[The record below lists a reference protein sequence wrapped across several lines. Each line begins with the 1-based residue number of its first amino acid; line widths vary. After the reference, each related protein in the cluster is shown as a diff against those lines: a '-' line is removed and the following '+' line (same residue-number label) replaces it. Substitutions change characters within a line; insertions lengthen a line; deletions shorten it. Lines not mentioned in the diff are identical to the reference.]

1 MKKKNVTH
9 AAVQAAIKKFLKE
22 GGKIQ
27 KLEEDNSGD
36 DFKQRVEQADI
47 RINQGQRKHPKI
59 DPVPYENPHGWR
71 AH

>member
-1 MKKKNVTH
+1 MKKKAVTH
-9 AAVQAAIKKFLKE
+9 VAIQAAIKKFLKE
-22 GGKIQ
+22 GGKIK

-47 RINQGQRKHPKI
+47 RINQGQRKHPRV
-59 DPVPYENPHGWR
+59 DPVPFENPQGWR